1 MNCEKFKIRYPEK
14 ECTLDQDEEWVTI
27 VAQDSTEKI
36 KLHDY
41 EKFYEIPGLYEK
53 VIYDKLKCDSHRVI
67 CELLNT
73 EIEKAVFNK
82 NKLRVLDFGAG
93 NGVVGECLDKVVG
106 CQILVGFDIIQQAR
120 DAVERDRP
128 KLYDQYY
135 VMDISQMDECKQK
148 ILNEWNFNAL
158 VTVGALG
165 YGDIPP
171 QAFINAFNT
180 IEDRGWIAFNIKDR
194 FLNGDDDTGYKDTL
208 KAMMGD
214 CLEVL
219 QKKRYCHRLSL
230 SGESLYYYAII
241 GRKVNN
247 THPYSHKKKA

>member
-1 MNCEKFKIRYPEK
+1 MDCEKFKIRYPKK

-27 VAQDSTEKI
+27 VTRDSTEKI
-36 KLHDY
+36 RLNDY

-67 CELLNT
+67 CELLNN
-73 EIEKAVFNK
+73 EIEKVVFNK
-82 NKLRVLDFGAG
+82 KKLRVLDFGAG

-106 CQILVGFDIIQQAR
+106 CKVLIGLDIIQQAR

-128 KLYDQYY
+128 KLYDEYY

-165 YGDIPP
+165 YGDIPI

-214 CLEVL
+214 SLEVL
-219 QKKRYCHRLSL
+219 QKKLYCHRLSL

>member
-27 VAQDSTEKI
+27 VTQDSTEKI
-36 KLHDY
+36 RLHDY

-67 CELLNT
+67 CELLNN
-73 EIEKAVFNK
+73 EIKKDVFNK
-82 NKLRVLDFGAG
+82 KKLRVLDFGAG

-106 CQILVGFDIIQQAR
+106 CQVLVGLDIIKKAR

-128 KLYDQYY
+128 KLYDEYY
-135 VMDISQMDECKQK
+135 VMDISQMDDRKQK

-165 YGDIPP
+165 YGDIPT
-171 QAFINAFNT
+171 QAFINVFNT
-180 IEDRGWIAFNIKDR
+180 IEDRGWIAFNIKNR
-194 FLNGDDDTGYKDTL
+194 FLSKDDDTGYKDIL

-214 CLEVL
+214 SLEVL
-219 QKKRYCHRLSL
+219 QTKRYCHRLSI

-241 GRKVNN
+241 GRKVKNV
-247 THPYSHKKKA
+247 HSYSHREKA